1 MRSEIAEAY
10 LKSRGLRLKEGN
22 LEDDQIFLP
31 YLVMDTVYQLY
42 CKTVKPLPV
51 KHELKKMKNGMRDAY
66 LRFNREFF
74 RAFTPEMQDEIID
87 AMDGFDAYIADSLT
101 ITRAAVSNTVSF
113 LDFGLQMKMT
123 DMLLMNILAN
133 EAGIFYHDMFRG
145 LPERYRHEPNI
156 EAMAT
161 LAQKFG
167 DAYYKSGGGQRRI
180 NPNDVPKIDAAMN
193 ALFRRMLQWT
203 GAQKRIDEMTQKQEQ
218 NDKK

>member
-1 MRSEIAEAY
+1 
-10 LKSRGLRLKEGN
+10 
-22 LEDDQIFLP
+22 
-31 YLVMDTVYQLY
+31 
-42 CKTVKPLPV
+42 
-51 KHELKKMKNGMRDAY
+51 
-66 LRFNREFF
+66 
-74 RAFTPEMQDEIID
+74 
-87 AMDGFDAYIADSLT
+87 
-101 ITRAAVSNTVSF
+101 
-113 LDFGLQMKMT
+113 
-123 DMLLMNILAN
+123 
-133 EAGIFYHDMFRG
+133 MFRG

-218 NDKK
+218 NDKQ